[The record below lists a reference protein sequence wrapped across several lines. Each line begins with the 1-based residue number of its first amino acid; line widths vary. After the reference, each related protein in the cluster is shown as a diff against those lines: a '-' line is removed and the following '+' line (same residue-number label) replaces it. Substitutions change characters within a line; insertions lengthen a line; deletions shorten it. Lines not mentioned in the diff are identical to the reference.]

1 MGVSTISLGLGLGGG
16 KAATSSGRLAGGGA
30 FVNQYSVS
38 FDGTDDFMSVPSNA
52 SLNTSGD
59 WSFSC
64 WLYADD
70 LSQFKALGA
79 RRTGG
84 NSWQI
89 SVNASSSLDLYLF
102 SAASAQFQSNSTLS
116 TGQWFHVAFTVAVG
130 VTDGVKMYINGTV
143 QSNTG
148 TTSTSSNNANYGMTF
163 GDNTRSRFWNGELDE
178 IAMFHTALS
187 ASDIATLRGG
197 ASAGTLGLPAD
208 ISSLNPVAW
217 WRMGDGTEA
226 GSGTTVYDMSAN
238 SNNGTL
244 YNIESPNG
252 FVTTVP
258 S

>member
-1 MGVSTISLGLGLGGG
+1 MGLSTISLGLGLGGG
-16 KAATSSGRLAGGGA
+16 KSATSSGTSGGGGG
-30 FVNQYSVS
+30 FLNEKSVS
-38 FDGTDDFMSVPSNA
+38 FDGTDDFMSVPANA

-70 LSQFKALGA
+70 LSGYKALGA
-79 RRTGG
+79 KRTGG
-84 NSWQI
+84 NSWQFAV
-89 SVNASSSLDLYLF
+89 SSSSLDLFLF
-102 SAASAQFQSNSTLS
+102 SGVNFQSNSTLS
-116 TGQWFHVAFTVAVG
+116 TGQWVHVAFTVAVG
-130 VTDGVKMYINGTV
+130 VTGGVKMYINGTV

-148 TTSTSSNNANYGMTF
+148 TSSSSSNNTNYGFTF
-163 GDNTRSRFWNGELDE
+163 GDNTKNRFWNGELDE

-208 ISSLNPVAW
+208 ISSLNPVGW

-226 GSGTTVYDMSAN
+226 GSGTTVYDMSDN

-244 YNIESPNG
+244 TNG
-252 FVTTVP
+252 PTYSTNVP

>member
-1 MGVSTISLGLGLGGG
+1 MGSSAISLGLGLGGG
-16 KAATSSGRLAGGGA
+16 KSATSSGTAGGGGTP
-30 FVNQYSVS
+30 FENLKSVS
-38 FDGTDDFMSVPSNA
+38 FDGTDDFISVPANA

-70 LSQFKALGA
+70 LSEYKALA
-79 RRTGG
+79 AKRTGG
-84 NSWQI
+84 NSWQFA
-89 SVNASSSLDLYLF
+89 VSSSRVDLYLF
-102 SAASAQFQSNSTLS
+102 SSATAQFQSNSTLS
-116 TGQWFHVAFTVAVG
+116 TGQWVHVAFTVAVG

-163 GDNTRSRFWNGELDE
+163 GDNTKNRWWNGELDE

-197 ASAGTLGLPAD
+197 ASAGTVGVPAD
-208 ISSLNPVAW
+208 ISSLNPVGW

-226 GSGTTVYDMSAN
+226 GSGTTVYDMSDN

-244 YNIESPNG
+244 TNIASPNG
-252 FVTTVP
+252 FVTNVP